1 VCNPYRLLINLCIYV
16 INELFKM
23 MVRVFTIAIYV
34 FLLLLAAPTVLANG
48 GAAAEEGFA
57 HGFEHMGIGGWIII
71 PILFM
76 ILMMVFMRGG
86 PMRGMMMGHGS
97 HNKDNQKNNKT
108 ALDVLKERYA
118 KGEIDKKEFEEKKKD
133 LI

>member
-1 VCNPYRLLINLCIYV
+1 MIR
-16 INELFKM
+16 M
-23 MVRVFTIAIYV
+23 FTVAIYV
-34 FLLLLAAPTVLANG
+34 FLSLLAPPSVLAHG
-48 GAAAEEGFA
+48 GTDAEEGFA

-76 ILMMVFMRGG
+76 IFMMVFMRGG

-97 HNKDNQKNNKT
+97 HNEDKQKNNKT

-118 KGEIDKKEFEEKKKD
+118 KGEIEKKEFEEKKKD

>member
-1 VCNPYRLLINLCIYV
+1 
-16 INELFKM
+16 M

-86 PMRGMMMGHGS
+86 PMRGMMRGHGS
-97 HNKDNQKNNKT
+97 HDEDKQKNNKT

-118 KGEIDKKEFEEKKKD
+118 KGEIDKVFTNNPNNYGNNYFRNKYQQLNPH
-133 LI
+133 LIK